1 MLGWVPANLFLF
13 IWTLFGALLAF
24 IWFWRHSH
32 ISLERR
38 NSRIIGLVIVFCL
51 AGGLDYLGYYVL
63 KEKIFDLA
71 KHIDVWA
78 GYFQYSSNTTLM
90 YWVPQQAIAGWLL
103 ISMIIDSIKQAQN
116 VKYLGMVA
124 SCSILW
130 SPFAVLGSVP
140 YLLFALLHYLAPKN
154 RKFLYNRAALFSLS
168 TSIWVGTTHLL
179 YIISNQFKFP
189 IGLLLNIVEND
200 IRYIQHLLAFW
211 FVEYGFVAF
220 IVLLFLA
227 LGIIVSRP
235 PLVKNIKS
243 LQEKWFISLRKDYNI
258 SRIHFYLFL
267 LCIAVLTILPL
278 FTMGINNDL
287 VMRASIPSMFIFWTF
302 VSKVLI
308 DAPIRARIR
317 LSALHILLSTLIVLG
332 FFSSVSE
339 IFRSIKKFHIGP
351 PAISDVLIT
360 SDLGDRDIDQ
370 RSGSEDSF
378 FFRHMGK

>member
-1 MLGWVPANLFLF
+1 
-13 IWTLFGALLAF
+13 
-24 IWFWRHSH
+24 
-32 ISLERR
+32 
-38 NSRIIGLVIVFCL
+38 
-51 AGGLDYLGYYVL
+51 
-63 KEKIFDLA
+63 
-71 KHIDVWA
+71 
-78 GYFQYSSNTTLM
+78 
-90 YWVPQQAIAGWLL
+90 
-103 ISMIIDSIKQAQN
+103 
-116 VKYLGMVA
+116 MVA

-227 LGIIVSRP
+227 FGIIVSRP

-339 IFRSIKKFHIGP
+339 IFRSIKKYHVGP
-351 PAISDVLIT
+351 PAISDVLVT